1 MRNNP
6 FITVI
11 LLFCIEILLYIY
23 IDYTN
28 LIVPSSEYAGLVMPI
43 FCFMVP
49 VIAFLIWFFVKDMAY
64 KKEFRYFLVFLLIV
78 SIIIFAALSFLT
90 ALGKAYQH

>member
-1 MRNNP
+1 MKSNP

-11 LLFCIEILLYIY
+11 LLFAIEILLYNY

-28 LIVPSSEYAGLVMPI
+28 LIVPSSEYAGLMMPI
-43 FCFMVP
+43 FCFIVP
-49 VIAFLIWFFVKDMAY
+49 VISLLILVFIKDMAH
-64 KKEFRYFLVFLLIV
+64 KKEFRYFSISLLIV
-78 SIIIFAALSFLT
+78 SIILFAALSFLT